1 MRECYY
7 CHLSNLFLISILF
20 YHIYFLI
27 FLGLPG
33 QPSSLSTKSVSST
46 KIVISWSAPTDEGDG
61 ITGYSVKWQVAGESK
76 IYQKEVTGNRSV
88 TLDKLTPYTWYDIH
102 VRAESHNGDG
112 PRSVPLE
119 VKTKESSE
127 L

>member
-1 MRECYY
+1 M
-7 CHLSNLFLISILF
+7 
-20 YHIYFLI
+20 
-27 FLGLPG
+27 PG

-61 ITGYSVKWQVAGESK
+61 ITGYSVKWKAAGESK

-102 VRAESHNGDG
+102 VRAESQNGDG
-112 PRSVPLE
+112 PWSVPLE
-119 VKTKESSE
+119 VRTKESSE

>member
-1 MRECYY
+1 MLSLPFISNFIFIIYIIVS
-7 CHLSNLFLISILF
+7 HLF
-20 YHIYFLI
+20 FLI
-27 FLGLPG
+27 FLGWPG

-61 ITGYSVKWQVAGESK
+61 ITGYSVKWQAAGESK

-112 PRSVPLE
+112 PWSVPLK
-119 VKTKESSE
+119 VRTKESSE

>member
-33 QPSSLSTKSVSST
+33 QPSSLSSKSVSST

-61 ITGYSVKWQVAGESK
+61 ITGYSVKWKAAEESK

-102 VRAESHNGDG
+102 VRAESRNGDG
-112 PRSVPLE
+112 PWSVPLK
-119 VKTKESSE
+119 VRTKESSE
-127 L
+127 F